1 MVSLVL
7 ASFPKIYENRR
18 MDNYIEEYEKK
29 LQSNSR
35 ELDRSEREMQTLRVR
50 TENSKHYLTE
60 VRAKNERMQED
71 IVKKRE
77 LIEKRKQEH
86 HSLFKMAFETL
97 IKRIRDYEQEC
108 EKNGIKVE
116 KYSHLEA
123 TGEEEQA
130 KILQLNK
137 DLADVERSIKD
148 YQGLYK
154 EILKKDVEDL

>member
-1 MVSLVL
+1 
-7 ASFPKIYENRR
+7 
-18 MDNYIEEYEKK
+18 
-29 LQSNSR
+29 
-35 ELDRSEREMQTLRVR
+35 LRVR

-71 IVKKRE
+71 IVKRRD

-97 IKRIRDYEQEC
+97 IKRIRDYEEEC
-108 EKNGIKVE
+108 ERNGVKVE
-116 KYSHLEA
+116 KYSHLET

-130 KILQLNK
+130 KILRLNK
-137 DLADVERSIKD
+137 DLADVEKSIKD
-148 YQGLYK
+148 YQGQYK